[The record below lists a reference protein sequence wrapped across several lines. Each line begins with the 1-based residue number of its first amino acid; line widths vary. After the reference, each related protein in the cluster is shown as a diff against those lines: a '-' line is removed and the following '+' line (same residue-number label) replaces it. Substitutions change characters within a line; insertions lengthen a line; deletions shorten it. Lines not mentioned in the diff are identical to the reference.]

1 MKNQYSQFE
10 TDIKPEWI
18 DYNEHLNDAA
28 YAAVLSQAN
37 EEFLKLLDLSDKY
50 RLATNCSMYTVEM
63 LISYLA
69 EVHQSDHLK
78 AKSWVSEL
86 APKKIRIKT
95 ELIRNDGIVAATGQ
109 VLYLHFDGAAQKV
122 SPFSESQLSLLESYR
137 HESDSQI

>member
-1 MKNQYSQFE
+1 MTSQFEKFE

-37 EEFLKLLDLSDKY
+37 EEFLKHLDLSDKY

-95 ELIRNDGIVAATGQ
+95 ELIRNDGTVAATGQ